1 MKAIIGSES
10 VEAVGVG
17 RETEFME
24 LLGLG
29 LPHRYVTRSNHSWTG
44 AGADKKPLV
53 PSATSTVSKNTG
65 KTIRQVLDWQSTIV
79 KHLRCQHVLS
89 TTQLLELA
97 SFLNY
102 LASWCQRLVET
113 SIELCVF
120 CRNNNAPFEMYTT
133 HKALKKRS
141 KYRARNAS
149 PEQIPTTSTGMT
161 IHEKAGPRK
170 EKRRSTRRSSSAGQ
184 GTEVR
189 TINFREVG
197 EFEKDEVRKEVNDV
211 IAEVE
216 SELAGQTDK
225 KSSRRAGV
233 VDLGGLELPLEE
245 GELSRAERCFLH
257 AAESGDLGTVKEL
270 LDRTELLNFNPNCT
284 DALGRD
290 ALRIVI
296 ENEHLE
302 LLDLLV
308 HSPLIDLK
316 DSLLHAINE
325 DNTAAVE
332 VILQAQTE
340 RACKKNLKALKK
352 RSKYRAR
359 NASPEQIPTT
369 STGMTIHE
377 KAGPRKEK
385 RRSTRRSSSAGQ
397 GTEVRTINFREVGEF
412 EKDEVR
418 KEVNDV
424 IAEVESE
431 LAGQTDKKSS
441 RRAGVVDLGGLELPL
456 EEGELSRAERCFL
469 HAAESGDLGTVKELL
484 DRTELLNFNPNCTD
498 ALGRDALRI
507 VIENEHLELLDLLVH
522 SPLIDLKDSLLHAI
536 NEDNTAAVEVILQ
549 AQTERACKKNLKESS
564 AERTSR
570 SFMESL
576 EFTTFRRYAASG
588 ETNQGLLGRI
598 QSSSFTPDITPI
610 ILAAHRDNYMILKLL
625 LDRGDRIPKPH
636 DLRCSCHNCVQARR
650 TDGLQHSKLRI
661 NAFRALTSPSFIILT
676 SNDPILTAF
685 EMSYELRQLGELEN
699 EFRTDYEELS
709 EKCETFATELLG
721 ETRSSVELS
730 VILNHDT
737 GSGGAGMHVLGL
749 TRQQADDSEEE
760 YLQLPRLKLAI
771 KYEQKKFVAHPHCQ
785 QLLASMWYDGLPGFR
800 QKPML
805 AQLTTMGTLCAM
817 FPVLATCYMLAPR
830 SKPGGLMKKPFI
842 KFLCHSSAYL
852 SFLGLLLLAAV
863 RIESLLTNTMDERM
877 NDRAPWPSLSEAALV
892 VYVLGFLW
900 QEIKK
905 VYTWGFRAYISDM
918 WHLLDFI
925 MISMYISTIAMR
937 TVAII
942 RVQLYN
948 EERFVNRGQWDS
960 FDPILISECLFAGA
974 NIVSTLK
981 LVYVFT
987 VSPQLGPL
995 QISLGRMLY
1004 DIFKFFCV
1012 YVLVIVA
1019 FAFGLNQLF
1028 WFYANNRARNC
1039 KNVHFTLEEGQ
1050 KDVYDYC
1057 ITRGTH
1063 FTNLFEIAQ
1072 SLYWSSYG
1080 LIDLT
1085 SFNLEYP
1092 HAFTEF
1098 VGKLTFGVYSYIA
1111 FIVLLNMLIAMM
1123 NSSYEQIVKYVK
1135 MIKER
1140 EARYM
1145 VVMRELTKR
1154 YIMKKLRAA
1163 EFEPVGADDLNEI
1176 KGDISA
1182 FRFELLDILKANG
1195 MNIPMIYRK
1204 TGKLRKNRD
1213 GLQTSDY
1220 EDISSFKETLLEKAK
1235 GVESK
1240 KSATG
1245 LFRATVDMARARAT
1259 IDSLHHGGPVENP
1272 AFVSDEPDFKQKGQ
1286 TVECVS
1292 ELEPF
1297 PTTTRDVAVVRR
1309 LRSRKDS
1316 EKNLTCDRTKPQTE
1330 ALTSTDPST
1339 PKPEDTSSP
1348 VESTTIAVS
1357 SDQKSSFSTKS
1368 LHAMEQ
1374 VSFTSQDKSSSTPTD
1389 TAKESAVIERRDS
1402 GDVKR
1407 SQAPAPPPPPPVAKR
1422 PSLAPATAK
1431 AAAEKTVP
1439 PNVKPL
1445 SRGAVMTA
1453 EKRSETTKPKKT
1465 EATDTEKTDS
1475 EQTSSRSDFV

>member
-1 MKAIIGSES
+1 MSPSK
-10 VEAVGVG
+10 
-17 RETEFME
+17 RQQKYT
-24 LLGLG
+24 
-29 LPHRYVTRSNHSWTG
+29 LPEVV
-44 AGADKKPLV
+44 DV
-53 PSATSTVSKNTG
+53 
-65 KTIRQVLDWQSTIV
+65 VLFRHQ
-79 KHLRCQHVLS
+79 
-89 TTQLLELA
+89 
-97 SFLNY
+97 
-102 LASWCQRLVET
+102 
-113 SIELCVF
+113 
-120 CRNNNAPFEMYTT
+120 
-133 HKALKKRS
+133 ALKKRP

-149 PEQIPTTSTGMT
+149 PEQIPNTSTGMT
-161 IHEKAGPRK
+161 IHEKAGPRT
-170 EKRRSTRRSSSAGQ
+170 EKRRSTRRSSSVGQ
-184 GTEVR
+184 TTDVR
-189 TINFREVG
+189 TLNFREVG

-216 SELAGQTDK
+216 SDLAGRTDK
-225 KSSRRAGV
+225 KSGRRAGV

-257 AAESGDLGTVKEL
+257 AAESGDLGTLKEL

-340 RACKKNLKALKK
+340 RACKKNLK
-352 RSKYRAR
+352 
-359 NASPEQIPTT
+359 
-369 STGMTIHE
+369 
-377 KAGPRKEK
+377 
-385 RRSTRRSSSAGQ
+385 
-397 GTEVRTINFREVGEF
+397 
-412 EKDEVR
+412 
-418 KEVNDV
+418 
-424 IAEVESE
+424 
-431 LAGQTDKKSS
+431 
-441 RRAGVVDLGGLELPL
+441 
-456 EEGELSRAERCFL
+456 
-469 HAAESGDLGTVKELL
+469 
-484 DRTELLNFNPNCTD
+484 
-498 ALGRDALRI
+498 
-507 VIENEHLELLDLLVH
+507 
-522 SPLIDLKDSLLHAI
+522 
-536 NEDNTAAVEVILQ
+536 
-549 AQTERACKKNLKESS
+549 
-564 AERTSR
+564 
-570 SFMESL
+570 
-576 EFTTFRRYAASG
+576 
-588 ETNQGLLGRI
+588 GLLGRI

-948 EERFVNRGQWDS
+948 EDRFVNRGQWDS

-1123 NSSYEQIVKYVK
+1123 NSSYEQIVQQVDVEWKFARSKLWISYFVEGCTVPVPFNLVPTPKSFMYMMQFIKNSIRKCCHKNDQQSEWDIMKKYVK

-1259 IDSLHHGGPVENP
+1259 MDSLHHGGPVENP

-1309 LRSRKDS
+1309 LRSIKDS
-1316 EKNLTCDRTKPQTE
+1316 EKILTYDRTKPQTE
-1330 ALTSTDPST
+1330 AVTSTDPST
-1339 PKPEDTSSP
+1339 LKPEVTSSP
-1348 VESTTIAVS
+1348 VESTTIATS

-1368 LHAMEQ
+1368 SHVVEH
-1374 VSFTSQDKSSSTPTD
+1374 VTFTPQDGSSSTPTD

-1402 GDVKR
+1402 GAVKR
-1407 SQAPAPPPPPPVAKR
+1407 SQAPAPPPPPPPVAKR

-1431 AAAEKTVP
+1431 AAAEKPVP
-1439 PNVKPL
+1439 PSVKPP
-1445 SRGAVMTA
+1445 SRGAVKAA
-1453 EKRSETTKPKKT
+1453 EKKSETTKTEKT
-1465 EATDTEKTDS
+1465 EATDTEKADP
-1475 EQTSSRSDFV
+1475 EQASSRSDFV